1 MIILING
8 ALGSGKTSLGEALA
22 SSCCIPSS
30 RGRENDQQH
39 QEQTS
44 TKEKENE
51 SRSLSRNL
59 MEGCAV
65 VDVDHLVN
73 FHQHKENQGN
83 RGSCYTIIFFLLF
96 IQWDEV
102 RTWSC
107 SVCSIGGE
115 KPFHTLPPLLGII
128 LIFLLRSGS

>member
-30 RGRENDQQH
+30 RGRENDQQ
-39 QEQTS
+39 QT
-44 TKEKENE
+44 TKENE
-51 SRSLSRNL
+51 DAGRSRSVSRNI

-65 VDVDHLVN
+65 IDVDHLVN

-83 RGSCYTIIFFLLF
+83 RGSCCTSILLF
-96 IQWDEV
+96 IQ
-102 RTWSC
+102 
-107 SVCSIGGE
+107 
-115 KPFHTLPPLLGII
+115 
-128 LIFLLRSGS
+128 